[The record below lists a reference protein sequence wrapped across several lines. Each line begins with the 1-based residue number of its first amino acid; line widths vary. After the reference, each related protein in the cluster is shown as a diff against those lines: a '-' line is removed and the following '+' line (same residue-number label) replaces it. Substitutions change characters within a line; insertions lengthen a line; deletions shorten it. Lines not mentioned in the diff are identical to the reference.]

1 MRTQLVLRIFLVLFL
16 APTLVWAEQRTG
28 FVVNWTSQKVLVVIV
43 SEIGGAYEP
52 LVFKLE
58 AVESMGKG
66 KYAYSGESVHVFRG
80 KASTCSEDN
89 RPGVPEKTVQ
99 SHRSVATLGFP
110 IFQSSYSLSS
120 LNVVFSWILPLG

>member
-1 MRTQLVLRIFLVLFL
+1 MGNERKDSFSTLDSLPDKSGIDLR
-16 APTLVWAEQRTG
+16 R
-28 FVVNWTSQKVLVVIV
+28 
-43 SEIGGAYEP
+43 
-52 LVFKLE
+52 LE
-58 AVESMGKG
+58 EDLG
-66 KYAYSGESVHVFRG
+66 AYSGESVHVFRG